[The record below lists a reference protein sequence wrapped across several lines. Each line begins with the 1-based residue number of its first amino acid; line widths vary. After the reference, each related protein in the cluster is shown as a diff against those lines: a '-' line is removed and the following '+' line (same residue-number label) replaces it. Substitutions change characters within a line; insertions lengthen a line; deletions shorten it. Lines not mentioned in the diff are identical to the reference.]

1 MNVSKN
7 WAWQGGLSHIK
18 NALIHGYNE
27 PWLLFWA
34 RYKPFYSLGVI
45 LKKSLLAGLFAVAGV
60 TLASSVFAQL
70 PAKMMPLAAD
80 VVVLSA
86 TVDSVDAKKR
96 IVVLKDANGNLAQM
110 NVAKSV
116 NDLDKVKKGDVFL
129 VEHAQAV
136 AVGLTAV
143 GKDQKPGVSGVRSV
157 VVAGKGSAKPF
168 EETTDTVYATVKI
181 STIDQKTRIVTFTMP
196 NGEKQKVKV
205 DQAVLGLEKFKAGD
219 DVMVEFVD
227 DTAIGFVT
235 PKK

>member
-1 MNVSKN
+1 MKCNLSNVT
-7 WAWQGGLSHIK
+7 WAWLQWLGD
-18 NALIHGYNE
+18 AHGVSVVSS
-27 PWLLFWA
+27 
-34 RYKPFYSLGVI
+34 KPHYLGVI
-45 LKKSLLAGLFAVAGV
+45 LKKSLLASLFAVVGIAC
-60 TLASSVFAQL
+60 ASSVFAQM
-70 PAKMMPLAAD
+70 PAKMLPLAAE

-116 NDLDKVKKGDVFL
+116 NDLEKVKKGDVFL
-129 VEHAQAV
+129 VEHAQAI
-136 AVGLTAV
+136 AVGLTAAP
-143 GKDQKPGVSGVRSV
+143 KDAKPGVSDVRSV
-157 VVAGKGSAKPF
+157 TIAGKGSAKAF
-168 EETTDTVYATVKI
+168 EETTDAVYATVKI

-205 DQAVLGLEKFKAGD
+205 DPAVLGLEKFKAGD
-219 DVMVEFVD
+219 DVIVEYVD

>member
-1 MNVSKN
+1 M
-7 WAWQGGLSHIK
+7 
-18 NALIHGYNE
+18 
-27 PWLLFWA
+27 
-34 RYKPFYSLGVI
+34 
-45 LKKSLLAGLFAVAGV
+45 KKSLLAGLFAAAGV
-60 TLASSVFAQL
+60 TLASTVFAQL

-110 NVAKSV
+110 NVSKSI

-168 EETTDTVYATVKI
+168 EETTETVYATVKI

-196 NGEKQKVKV
+196 SGEKQKVKV
-205 DQAVLGLEKFKAGD
+205 DPAVLGLEKFKAGD
-219 DVMVEFVD
+219 DVIVEFVD